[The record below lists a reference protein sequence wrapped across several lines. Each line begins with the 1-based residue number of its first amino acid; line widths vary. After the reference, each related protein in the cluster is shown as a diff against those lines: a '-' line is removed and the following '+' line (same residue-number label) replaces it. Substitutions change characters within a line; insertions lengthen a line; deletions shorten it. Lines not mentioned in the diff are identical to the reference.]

1 MAEIQNKLEYFN
13 PNSPKQVKEFLL
25 SEGIRLTDTSETTL
39 EANKDRHPLIA
50 EILKLR
56 TLTKLKGTYIDG
68 YSKHLTPES
77 MIHSDYAIEGTETGR
92 CHSRNPNVQNVPKSA
107 RVFFTSRFEGGKLV
121 SPDCS
126 ALEYRLIGHETKD
139 AKLLQIFQEGRDIHR
154 MAATFLTGKPESE
167 IDDDLRREMK
177 TVNYAA
183 CYGAGKDKF
192 YNMIGRVDEEL
203 FYKAKGLYPGVV
215 NYNRRIEA
223 QLGHTGKIVNIFGR
237 QRHFTG
243 EIDYSTLLEAFNW
256 IFQSS
261 SHLILKCMVIE
272 WCSIIDKNDAKDG
285 VKICQEGHDSCIF
298 DVKKEYVDDVSQM
311 IKETNL
317 NELIKRYLGVEMIVP
332 MLIDNKISTSWS

>member
-1 MAEIQNKLEYFN
+1 MNKLEYFN

-25 SEGIRLTDTSETTL
+25 SEGIRLIDTSETTL

-192 YNMIGRVDEEL
+192 YNMIGREDYDL
-203 FYKAKGLYPGVV
+203 FQKTKALYPGV
-215 NYNRRIEA
+215 NHYKQQIEA
-223 QLGHTGKIVNIFGR
+223 QLGHTGRITNIFYR
-237 QRHFTG
+237 QRQFTG
-243 EIDYSTLLEAFNW
+243 EIDYSTLLEAVNW

-261 SHLILKCMVIE
+261 GHLVLKAMVIRWYRE
-272 WCSIIDKNDAKDG
+272 ICDNNALDC
-285 VKICQEGHDSCIF
+285 VKLAQEGHDSCIF
-298 DVKKEYVDDVSQM
+298 DTHPSCVEDVARM
-311 IKETNL
+311 VKETDL
-317 NELIKRYLGVEMIVP
+317 NRVIEEDLGVKMTVP
-332 MLIDNKISTSWS
+332 MLVDVKISSEWK